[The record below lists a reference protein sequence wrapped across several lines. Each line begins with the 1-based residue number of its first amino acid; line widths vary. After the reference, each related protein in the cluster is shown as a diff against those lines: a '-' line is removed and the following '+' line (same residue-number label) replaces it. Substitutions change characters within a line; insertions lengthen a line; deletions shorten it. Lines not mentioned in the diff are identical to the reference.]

1 MHYRCGTGHGIRYLL
16 NVHERPDGFRWKHN
30 PGHND
35 LAVIEEGM
43 VTSDEPGVYI
53 EGKFGIRIE
62 NELVC
67 VKDCDNEYGTFLKFD
82 TLTMVPIDREL
93 IDVKYLDAVDI
104 VRINEY
110 HKRVYEVLSPHM
122 EGDELEMLAAA
133 TEAF

>member
-1 MHYRCGTGHGIRYLL
+1 
-16 NVHERPDGFRWKHN
+16 
-30 PGHND
+30 
-35 LAVIEEGM
+35 
-43 VTSDEPGVYI
+43 
-53 EGKFGIRIE
+53 
-62 NELVC
+62 
-67 VKDCDNEYGTFLKFD
+67 
-82 TLTMVPIDREL
+82 MVPIDREL